1 MIIGWE
7 KPRQGLLF
15 FTAWLCGGVFVH
27 AFSGSDSYSMIPG
40 AGVLPQ
46 NSYQIFGQMNVHNAR
61 ILNTTDMHFPWS
73 IGARLGLFGH
83 AELAMEFG
91 SELSLAAKLNL
102 IEQEEWRP
110 RWSMGVRQ
118 LFHSQ
123 EAHLLSVPDSLQGP
137 YIGEAFTV
145 ISYRFFNGTRLDVG
159 ASVLSGVD
167 SGKAG
172 GFWGLEQ
179 GLGAGLSLVYDGFW
193 RQGLHHHNLGVAWDF
208 RKVLRLSVGATEV
221 YRYFRQNDEFGFY
234 FSDRENRSAD
244 GYSAPGIWAAIS
256 LTGWMGESS
265 SKGLESRLAEQEKSR
280 VLQLRRIDSLE
291 VQFDR
296 VQTLLEAQAVKGG
309 DSLTVLENKAEALLE
324 ELVKGLHNEA
334 WDPAES
340 RRLQDSLLAMGNISK
355 RLMVRMV
362 RRESTSLEYR
372 VAAVRIMG
380 TGKDE
385 MFVPVLSAMLSEK
398 NPVLVRECLFAL
410 AHIGT
415 PDALE
420 IIRKSKATLS
430 PELQSVAEGLLVT
443 P

>member
-1 MIIGWE
+1 MIFGW
-7 KPRQGLLF
+7 KRPRQGLSF
-15 FTAWLCGGVFVH
+15 FAAWLCGGVLVQ

-46 NSYQIFGQMNVHNAR
+46 NSYQIYGQMNVHN
-61 ILNTTDMHFPWS
+61 ISDSNTTDMKLPWS

-91 SELSLAAKLNL
+91 GDLSLAAKVNL

-110 RWSMGVRQ
+110 HWSMGVRQ

-123 EAHLLSVPDSLQGP
+123 EAHLYSVPDSLQDP
-137 YIGEAFTV
+137 YVGEAFTV
-145 ISYRFFNGTRLDVG
+145 ISYRFFNGTRVDVG
-159 ASVLSGVD
+159 ASVLSGLD

-172 GFWGLEQ
+172 GFWGIEQ
-179 GLGAGLSLVYDGFW
+179 NLGAGISMIYDGFW
-193 RQGLHHHNLGVAWDF
+193 RQGLHHHNLGVSWDF

-221 YRYFRQNDEFGFY
+221 HRYFRQNDEFGFY
-234 FSDRENRSAD
+234 LSDRENRSAD
-244 GYSAPGIWAAIS
+244 GYSAPGIWAS
-256 LTGWMGESS
+256 LTLTGWMGESS
-265 SKGLESRLAEQEKSR
+265 SKGIESRIAVQEKSR
-280 VLQLRRIDSLE
+280 LLQLRRIDSLE
-291 VQFDR
+291 VQLDR
-296 VQTLLEAQAVKGG
+296 VQALLEAQAVKGG
-309 DSLTVLENKAEALLE
+309 DSLSQIENKAEAMLE
-324 ELVKGLHNEA
+324 ELVKGLHNDA

-340 RRLQDSLLAMGNISK
+340 RRLQDSLLAMGNVSK

-385 MFVPVLSAMLSEK
+385 MFVPVLTAMISEQ

-415 PDALE
+415 PEALDA
-420 IIRKSKATLS
+420 IRKAKATLS
-430 PELQSVAEGLLVT
+430 PELQSVADGLLLS